1 MKRDKMVWKFAGLG
15 AVAMALALAIPA
27 RAQTP
32 EVKEKP
38 PQYSYASFWTI
49 PRAQWPD
56 MEKVQEAEKPI
67 FDEALA
73 NGTIIG
79 YGSEKNL
86 VHQPHGDT
94 HAQWWSSL
102 SMAGLL
108 NMLARLQGSDAS
120 TSPVLQSATRHWDE
134 VYVSRYYDRR
144 AGSRKV
150 LYTRAGFYKL
160 KDNAP
165 DNAVELLSKTVF
177 APAFEKL
184 FADGTVVQWE
194 INAEAVHTDAPGRF
208 WIFCLTPNPEG
219 IDKINA
225 AMRDALQ
232 SNPVAQQMFD
242 SLVDFTA
249 YRDYV
254 AMANASYK

>member
-1 MKRDKMVWKFAGLG
+1 
-15 AVAMALALAIPA
+15 
-27 RAQTP
+27 
-32 EVKEKP
+32 
-38 PQYSYASFWTI
+38 
-49 PRAQWPD
+49 
-56 MEKVQEAEKPI
+56 
-67 FDEALA
+67 
-73 NGTIIG
+73 
-79 YGSEKNL
+79 
-86 VHQPHGDT
+86 
-94 HAQWWSSL
+94 
-102 SMAGLL
+102 
-108 NMLARLQGSDAS
+108 MLARLQGSDAS